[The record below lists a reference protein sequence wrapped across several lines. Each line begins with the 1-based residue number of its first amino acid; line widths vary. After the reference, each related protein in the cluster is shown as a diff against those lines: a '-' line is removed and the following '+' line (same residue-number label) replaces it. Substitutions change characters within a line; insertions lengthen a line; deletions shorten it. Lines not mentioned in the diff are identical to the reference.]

1 MEKRYKVVFVYPDGH
16 IEEVD
21 DIFTNGRDA
30 LEYGNNLLGQV
41 INTEKIFAHPHVDED
56 DFFHREYLKNKKIF
70 RFKPVLPKAGIGN
83 SRIRKTHEKLLE
95 ADHAAGS

>member
-41 INTEKIFAHPHVDED
+41 INTEKTFPRTSADED
-56 DFFHREYLKNKKIF
+56 DFFHKDPIEPYFMIVELGKK
-70 RFKPVLPKAGIGN
+70 KYHLVYD
-83 SRIRKTHEKLLE
+83 SRR
-95 ADHAAGS
+95 